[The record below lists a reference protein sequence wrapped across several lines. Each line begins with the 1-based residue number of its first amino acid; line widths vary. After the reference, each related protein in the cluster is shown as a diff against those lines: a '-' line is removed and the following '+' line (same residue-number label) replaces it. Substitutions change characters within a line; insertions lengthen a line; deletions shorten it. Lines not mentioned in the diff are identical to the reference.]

1 MMTGMRMINDDVTQ
15 FMIPVRRHVAIY
27 LSLLVKSSI
36 YGCVLT
42 VWRFS
47 VNFLKSVGRNSMLLS
62 ILGI

>member
-15 FMIPVRRHVAIY
+15 FMILVRKTR
-27 LSLLVKSSI
+27 SLLVKSSI
-36 YGCVLT
+36 YGCVLS